1 MSDNS
6 ENNIKTPENLETLQ
20 GVPRFSSLGPQNS
33 VPSDSE
39 LSDSRPP
46 GSGLSAPGLSV
57 LGISKGFPGVQA
69 LDDVSFSINR
79 GEVHVILGEN
89 GAGKSTLLKILSGA
103 LQPDSGRILLD
114 GKEIYL
120 KTPGV
125 ASQAGIA
132 AIYQEL
138 SLVPWLSVAHN
149 LFLGREGMIGRFL
162 MSKRKLKERAD
173 EVFAALSL
181 NLDPEALTGDLGM
194 AEQQLVEI
202 SRAFSRNARFILMDE
217 PTASLTETEINL
229 LFGKIETLKK
239 AGVGILYISHRLEEI
254 FRIADRVTVM
264 RDGKSVYGGPAG
276 ELSLPELISKMV
288 GRPIGNHYPKEAFSP
303 GELLLEAKD
312 GVSGEEG
319 LTFSLRQGEVVG
331 LAGLVGAGRTEWA
344 RKVFGADPD
353 PQMLIKVSG
362 TEVSVASPRHGRDLG
377 MGMVPE
383 NRKEHGLISGRS
395 VLHNITI
402 TIMDWLSKLGVVDRK
417 RQAAVSSE
425 FIEKLSIKCPSDNAD
440 ISTLSGGNQQK
451 AVLAKWLARKGK
463 IIILDEPT
471 RGIDVG
477 AKFEMYQQMNTLC
490 REGKGIILISSD
502 LPELLSM
509 SDRVYVMHD
518 GRFVAALDKK
528 DTSQERILEYASGLG
543 TKNTARNGSKGL

>member
-1 MSDNS
+1 MVG
-6 ENNIKTPENLETLQ
+6 LETPQ
-20 GVPRFSSLGPQNS
+20 GAS
-33 VPSDSE
+33 
-39 LSDSRPP
+39 
-46 GSGLSAPGLSV
+46 GLSV

-69 LDDVSFSINR
+69 LDSVSFSLQR
-79 GEVHVILGEN
+79 GEVHAILGEN

-114 GKEIYL
+114 GEDIYL
-120 KTPGV
+120 KTPKA
-125 ASQAGIA
+125 ASQIGIA
-132 AIYQEL
+132 TIYQEL
-138 SLVPWLSVAHN
+138 SLIPWLSVAHN
-149 LFLGREGMIGRFL
+149 LFLGREWMVGRFL
-162 MSKRKLKERAD
+162 MSKTKLKQKAE
-173 EVFAALSL
+173 EVFSALGLSL
-181 NLDPEALTGDLGM
+181 DPNAIAGDLGM

-202 SRAFSRNARFILMDE
+202 SRAFSRSARFILMDE

-264 RDGKSVYGGPAG
+264 RDGKSVYSGIAG
-276 ELSLPELISKMV
+276 ELTLPELIARMV
-288 GRPIGNHYPKEAFSP
+288 GRSIGNHYPKDSVEP
-303 GELLLEAKD
+303 GELLLEARD
-312 GVSGEEG
+312 GASGAEG
-319 LTFSLRQGEVVG
+319 LSLSLRRGEVVG

-344 RKVFGADPD
+344 RKIFGADPD
-353 PQMLIKVSG
+353 PTMRIKVSG
-362 TEVSVASPRHGRDLG
+362 TEVSVGSPRQGRDLG

-402 TIMDWLSKLGVVDRK
+402 TIIDWLSRLGIVDRK
-417 RQAAVSSE
+417 RQAAVSDE
-425 FIEKLSIKCPSDNAD
+425 YIDKLSIKCSSDTVD
-440 ISTLSGGNQQK
+440 VSTLSGGNQQK

-477 AKFEMYQQMNTLC
+477 AKLEMYQQMNTLC

-509 SDRVYVMHD
+509 SDRLYVMHE
-518 GRFVAALDKK
+518 GRFVATLSRQEA
-528 DTSQERILEYASGLG
+528 SQEKILEYASGL
-543 TKNTARNGSKGL
+543 NYSQINRNGSEGI

>member
-1 MSDNS
+1 MSGSS
-6 ENNIKTPENLETLQ
+6 ESKAETKDSLETPQ
-20 GVPRFSSLGPQNS
+20 GAS
-33 VPSDSE
+33 
-39 LSDSRPP
+39 
-46 GSGLSAPGLSV
+46 GLSV

-69 LDDVSFSINR
+69 LDEVSFSIRR
-79 GEVHVILGEN
+79 GEVHAILGEN

-114 GKEIYL
+114 GKEIFFR
-120 KTPGV
+120 TPGA
-125 ASQAGIA
+125 ASQVGIA

-149 LFLGREGMIGRFL
+149 LFLGREWMVGRFL
-162 MSKRKLKERAD
+162 MSKKKLKEKAD
-173 EVFAALSL
+173 EVFSLLGLSL
-181 NLDPEALTGDLGM
+181 DPSAIAGNLGM

-202 SRAFSRNARFILMDE
+202 SRAFSRNAGFILMDE

-264 RDGKSVYGGPAG
+264 RDGKSVYSGAAG
-276 ELSLPELISKMV
+276 ELSLPELIARMV
-288 GRPIGNHYPKEAFSP
+288 GRSIGNHYPKEAIEP

-319 LTFSLRQGEVVG
+319 LTLSLRQGEVVG

-344 RKVFGADPD
+344 RKLFGADPD
-353 PQMLIKVSG
+353 PKTRFRICG
-362 TEVSVASPRHGRDLG
+362 TEVSVSSPRQGRDLG

-383 NRKEHGLISGRS
+383 NRKEHGLILGRS

-402 TIMDWLSKLGVVDRK
+402 TIMDWLSGFGIVDRK
-417 RQAAVSSE
+417 RQSAVSSE
-425 FIEKLSIKCPSDNAD
+425 YIGKLFIKCPSDTVD

-477 AKFEMYQQMNTLC
+477 AKLEMYQQMNALC

-509 SDRVYVMHD
+509 SDRLYVMHE
-518 GRFVAALDKK
+518 GRFVASLDKK
-528 DTSQERILEYASGLG
+528 EASQEKILEYASGLNYG
-543 TKNTARNGSKGL
+543 QTIRNGSEGI

>member
-1 MSDNS
+1 MLPKKMSDNS
-6 ENNIKTPENLETLQ
+6 ESKVSDNDGLRAPE
-20 GVPRFSSLGPQNS
+20 GAS
-33 VPSDSE
+33 
-39 LSDSRPP
+39 
-46 GSGLSAPGLSV
+46 GSPAGLPAGLSV
-57 LGISKGFPGVQA
+57 EGISKGFPGVQA
-69 LDDVSFSINR
+69 LDDVFFSLRR
-79 GEVHVILGEN
+79 GEVHAILGEN

-114 GKEIYL
+114 GTEVHLRNPKSASDA
-120 KTPGV
+120 GV
-125 ASQAGIA
+125 A

-149 LFLGREGMIGRFL
+149 LFLGREKMVGRFV
-162 MSKRKLKERAD
+162 MSPKKLHRKAS
-173 EVFAALSL
+173 EVFSALGLSL
-181 NLDPEALTGDLGM
+181 DPNALAGNLGM

-229 LFGKIETLKK
+229 LFKKIETLKK

-264 RDGKSVYGGPAG
+264 RDGKSVYSGLAG
-276 ELSLPELISKMV
+276 ELSLPELISTMV
-288 GRPIGNHYPKEAFSP
+288 GRSIGNHYPKEAVSP
-303 GELLLEAKD
+303 GEVLLEAED
-312 GVSGEEG
+312 GVSGPEG
-319 LTFSLRQGEVVG
+319 ILFTLRKGEVVG

-353 PQMLIKVSG
+353 PEIRLRISG
-362 TEVSVASPRHGRDLG
+362 TEVTVNSPRHARDLG
-377 MGMVPE
+377 LGMVPE
-383 NRKEHGLISGRS
+383 NRKDHGLISGRS

-402 TIMDWLSKLGVVDRK
+402 TILDWVSRFAIVDRR
-417 RQAAVSSE
+417 RQSAVSAE
-425 FIEKLSIKCPSDNAD
+425 YIGKLSIKCPSDSAD
-440 ISTLSGGNQQK
+440 ITTLSGGNQQK
-451 AVLAKWLARKGK
+451 AVLAKWLARRGK

-477 AKFEMYQQMNTLC
+477 AKLEMYQQMNALC

-509 SDRVYVMHD
+509 SDRLYVMHER
-518 GRFVAALDKK
+518 RFVASISREEA
-528 DTSQERILEYASGLG
+528 SQERVLAYASGL
-543 TKNTARNGSKGL
+543 NDSQILRNGSEGV

>member
-1 MSDNS
+1 MPAQDSSTHGPSAS
-6 ENNIKTPENLETLQ
+6 E
-20 GVPRFSSLGPQNS
+20 
-33 VPSDSE
+33 
-39 LSDSRPP
+39 PP
-46 GSGLSAPGLSV
+46 ISGLSV

-69 LDDVSFSINR
+69 LDDVSFSIHR

-103 LQPDSGRILLD
+103 LQPDSGQILLD
-114 GKEIYL
+114 GKEIHL
-120 KTPGV
+120 KTPGA

-149 LFLGREGMIGRFL
+149 LFLGRECLIGRFF
-162 MSKRKLKERAD
+162 MSSKRLSEKAD
-173 EVFAALSL
+173 EVFTTLGLSL
-181 NLDPEALTGDLGM
+181 DPKALAGDLGM

-202 SRAFSRNARFILMDE
+202 SRAFSRSARFILMDE

-254 FRIADRVTVM
+254 FRIADRITVM
-264 RDGKSVYGGPAG
+264 RDGKSVYSGVAG
-276 ELSLPELISKMV
+276 ALSLPELIARMV
-288 GRPIGNHYPKEAFSP
+288 GRPIGNHYPKETITP

-312 GVSGEEG
+312 SVSGEKG
-319 LTFSLRQGEVVG
+319 LAFSLRQGEVVG

-344 RKVFGADPD
+344 RKIFGADPD
-353 PQMLIKVSG
+353 PHMRIKVSG
-362 TEVSVASPRHGRDLG
+362 TEVSVASPRQGRDLG

-383 NRKEHGLISGRS
+383 NRKEHGLIAGRS

-402 TIMDWLSKLGVVDRK
+402 TIMDWLSRLGIVDQK
-417 RQAAVSSE
+417 RQSAVSAE
-425 FIEKLSIKCPSDNAD
+425 YIGKLSIKCPSDSVD

-451 AVLAKWLARKGK
+451 AVLAKWLAREGK

-477 AKFEMYQQMNTLC
+477 AKLEMYQQMNALC

-509 SDRVYVMHD
+509 SDRLYVMHE
-518 GRFVAALDKK
+518 GKFVATLDKREA
-528 DTSQERILEYASGLG
+528 SQEKVLEYASGLG
-543 TKNTARNGSKGL
+543 YKNTNRNGSVGL